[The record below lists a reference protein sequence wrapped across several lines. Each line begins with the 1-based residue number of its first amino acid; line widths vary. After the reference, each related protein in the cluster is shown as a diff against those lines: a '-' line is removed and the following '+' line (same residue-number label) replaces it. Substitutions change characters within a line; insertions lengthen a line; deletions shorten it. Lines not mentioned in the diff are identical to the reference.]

1 MTKEKNTDPYEFLKT
16 RVQKTQDS
24 SPTIDELKEEV
35 KSLNDDWNVCDTAY
49 DELELE
55 NRKLKK
61 LLKES
66 IENFKTKEL
75 ADRIY
80 NIPGIERPDPEPIK
94 VKEDEEIP
102 Y

>member
-1 MTKEKNTDPYEFLKT
+1 MTKEK
-16 RVQKTQDS
+16 QKGQDS
-24 SPTIDELKEEV
+24 SLNPEPIINSEFTAEEMDSLYGSVDELRSENEE
-35 KSLNDDWNVCDTAY
+35 L
-49 DELELE
+49 
-55 NRKLKK
+55 KL

-80 NIPGIERPDPEPIK
+80 KIPGIERPPLKPIK

>member
-1 MTKEKNTDPYEFLKT
+1 MTKEPNDPYAGLKNL
-16 RVQKTQDS
+16 VWKTKKS
-24 SPTIDELKEEV
+24 SPKPEPRMFSNFGVFVGDREDIEALEFENKELK
-35 KSLNDDWNVCDTAY
+35 L
-49 DELELE
+49 
-55 NRKLKK
+55 

-80 NIPGIERPDPEPIK
+80 KIPGIERPDPEPIK